1 MEIWEEGDHG
11 AGRYLWRGCILGGAL
26 MSADS
31 GETPQHYDRL
41 RSAKGFVF
49 DMDGVIYLGSRL
61 LPGVNDLFDMLRLR
75 DIPFVLGTNNS
86 TATQQD
92 FVERLAAMGV
102 SVQADQI
109 QTSTTVTRELLMND
123 DNLPTDAHILCVGQ
137 PSIASILQSETSF
150 RIVGEEDDPTTADV
164 VVAGLDFGFTYQ
176 KMARAVAA
184 IGHGA
189 RFIATNAD
197 DRLPTEQGYQPG
209 AGACIAGIA
218 VASRMQPLI
227 VGKPE
232 PLMIVKAAEQLGCE
246 VGKAVM
252 VGDRLDTDVLS
263 AQRAGMMTALV
274 LTGLTTRQMVAESD
288 VLPDFVFEDLPTL
301 LQAFTGH
308 G

>member
-1 MEIWEEGDHG
+1 
-11 AGRYLWRGCILGGAL
+11 
-26 MSADS
+26 MSDS
-31 GETPQHYDRL
+31 GKKEAITHHYDRL
-41 RSAKGFVF
+41 RAAKGFVF

-75 DIPFVLGTNNS
+75 DVPFVLGTNNS

-102 SVQADQI
+102 TVSADQI
-109 QTSTTVTRELLMND
+109 QTSTTVTRDLLRD
-123 DNLPTDAHILCVGQ
+123 DESIPDNARILCVGQ
-137 PSIASILQSETSF
+137 PSIASILQTGTDF
-150 RIVGEEDDPTTADV
+150 QIVAEDDDPASANV
-164 VVAGLDFGFTYQ
+164 VVAGLDFDFTYQ
-176 KMARAVAA
+176 KMTRAVSA

-197 DRLPTEQGYQPG
+197 DRLPTEHGYQPG

-218 VASRMQPLI
+218 VASRVQPLI

-232 PLMIVKAAEQLGCE
+232 PLMMTKAAEQLGCHIGE
-246 VGKAVM
+246 AVM

-274 LTGLTTRQMVAESD
+274 LTGLTTRQMVAESEI
-288 VLPDFVFEDLPTL
+288 LPDFVFEDLPTL
-301 LQAFTGH
+301 LQAFAGH